1 MCEKSHHLHFTCT
14 QVFNTRNHNNIMI
27 TIVIIITSVCN
38 HTARSVVIDMYKVL
52 SKRVDPLKE
61 PQIQISRNLLYKLMI
76 RKAAQDLTLGNFR
89 TL

>member
-27 TIVIIITSVCN
+27 IIVIIISVCN
-38 HTARSVVIDMYKVL
+38 HAERSVIIDMYKVL
-52 SKRVDPLKE
+52 SKGIDPLKE

-76 RKAAQDLTLGNFR
+76 RKEVQDLTLGNFR